1 MIPSKLHSNCQ
12 ALEQVIAEYEGKRA
26 ELFLDNQAEALS
38 RLQAIAA
45 AGGPYEEVENWINI
59 DGITSDVQR
68 YREHRE
74 LFLTVLS
81 MQLPESHRYM
91 NMSTNEWALYIVHMM
106 SHELIDRSNA
116 IVYGETY
123 LKRYPAGS
131 QAEIV
136 ALNLRDIKNRILE
149 EKKGRNRHQLRH
161 EAKVDI
167 QRRRCRLE
175 GGRVGSKTIASVP
188 SMAPVGPTMTRSNQ
202 GRTGS
207 CGHLRRES
215 ANIDVLVDLIR
226 QYPMVTAL
234 KESLRVRERTQ
245 KQKKSGI

>member
-1 MIPSKLHSNCQ
+1 MKEND
-12 ALEQVIAEYEGKRA
+12 

-136 ALNLRDIKNRILE
+136 ALNLRDIKNRILDE
-149 EKKGRNRHQLRH
+149 EKGAEQAPALRH

-167 QRRRCRLE
+167 QRRAADWRE
-175 GGRVGSKTIASVP
+175 AASAETIASVP
-188 SMAPVGPTMTRSNQ
+188 TWLS
-202 GRTGS
+202 
-207 CGHLRRES
+207 
-215 ANIDVLVDLIR
+215 
-226 QYPMVTAL
+226 
-234 KESLRVRERTQ
+234 
-245 KQKKSGI
+245 